1 MHRFC
6 YSFAAMQESHTSAR
20 TLNPEAGEHAISADA
35 GEQAAAEAATRLSW
49 REFPYYAKR
58 YGERGWRFSLS
69 DSGWL
74 QTLCELSPDAARAQM
89 MWLANLL
96 AARGMPRYLMERHLE
111 HLHAELMARL
121 PDRGSRYDFLR
132 VLSAHLR
139 QLRLTVLPAAAF
151 ARLSSEFDSRTH
163 GCKDAVKNMGS
174 VIVAA
179 VADDAAGMGSV
190 LANVT
195 EWAQDAGRFEPE
207 WVRAVQATIG
217 HARAALTAPV
227 GSASVR

>member
-1 MHRFC
+1 
-6 YSFAAMQESHTSAR
+6 MQEPRTSAR
-20 TLNPEAGEHAISADA
+20 TLNPEAGEHVISADT

-74 QTLCELSPDAARAQM
+74 QTLNELSPEAARAQL

-111 HLHAELMARL
+111 HLHAELVARL
-121 PDRGSRYDFLR
+121 PDRAVRYDFLR
-132 VLSAHLR
+132 LLSA
-139 QLRLTVLPAAAF
+139 QLRDVRVALLPAATF
-151 ARLSSEFDSRTH
+151 ANLASDFDAQMRA
-163 GCKDAVKNMGS
+163 CKGAVKNMGT

-179 VADDAAGMGSV
+179 VVDDAAGIGTV
-190 LANVT
+190 LAKLS
-195 EWAQDAGRFEPE
+195 EWAQDPARFEPE
-207 WVRAVQATIG
+207 WIQAVQSTIG
-217 HARAALTAPV
+217 HARAALVAPA

>member
-1 MHRFC
+1 
-6 YSFAAMQESHTSAR
+6 MQEPRTSAR
-20 TLNPEAGEHAISADA
+20 TLNPEAGEHVISADP

-89 MWLANLL
+89 LWLANLL

-111 HLHAELMARL
+111 HLHAELVARM
-121 PDRGSRYDFLR
+121 PDRAGRYDFLR
-132 VLSAHLR
+132 LLSANLR
-139 QLRLTVLPAAAF
+139 EIRQANLPSAAF
-151 ARLSSEFDSRTH
+151 ANLASEFDARTRD
-163 GCKDAVKNMGS
+163 CKDVVRNMGT

-179 VADDAAGMGSV
+179 VADDAAGNGSV
-190 LANVT
+190 LSKVS
-195 EWAQDAGRFEPE
+195 EWAEDPTRFDPE
-207 WVRAVQATIG
+207 WIQAVQAIITQ
-217 HARAALTAPV
+217 ARAALIAPT

>member
-1 MHRFC
+1 
-6 YSFAAMQESHTSAR
+6 MQQQPHTSAR
-20 TLNPEAGEHAISADA
+20 TVNPEAGEHVISADA

-89 MWLANLL
+89 LWLSNLL
-96 AARGMPRYLMERHLE
+96 AARGMPRYLLERHFE
-111 HLHAELMARL
+111 HLHAELVARL
-121 PDRGSRYDFLR
+121 PDRADRYDFLR
-132 VLSAHLR
+132 LLATHLR
-139 QLRLTVLPAAAF
+139 ELRGTKLPAPAF
-151 ARLSSEFDSRTH
+151 EKIARAFDERTDR
-163 GCKDAVKNMGS
+163 CKDAVKNMGT

-179 VADDAAGMGSV
+179 VADDAAGIGTV
-190 LANVT
+190 LTRVT
-195 EWAQDAGRFEPE
+195 EWAQDPALFDAE
-207 WVRAVQATIG
+207 WIAAVQATIEQ
-217 HARAALTAPV
+217 ARAALEAPA

>member
-1 MHRFC
+1 
-6 YSFAAMQESHTSAR
+6 MQEPRTSAR
-20 TLNPEAGEHAISADA
+20 TLNPEAGEHVISADP

-74 QTLCELSPDAARAQM
+74 QTLCELSPDAARSQM
-89 MWLANLL
+89 LWLANLL

-111 HLHAELMARL
+111 HLHAELLARM
-121 PDRGSRYDFLR
+121 PDRAGRYDFLR
-132 VLSAHLR
+132 LLSA
-139 QLRLTVLPAAAF
+139 QLREIRNASLPSAAF
-151 ARLSSEFDSRTH
+151 ASLASDFDARTRD
-163 GCKDAVKNMGS
+163 CRDAVKNMGV

-179 VADDAAGMGSV
+179 VADDAGGIGNV
-190 LANVT
+190 LGKVS
-195 EWAQDAGRFEPE
+195 EWAGDPARFDLE
-207 WVRAVQATIG
+207 WIQAVQAIIAQ
-217 HARAALTAPV
+217 ARAALTTPA

>member
-1 MHRFC
+1 
-6 YSFAAMQESHTSAR
+6 MQQPRTSAR
-20 TLNPEAGEHAISADA
+20 TLNPEAGEHVISADS

-89 MWLANLL
+89 LWLAGLL

-111 HLHAELMARL
+111 HLHAELVARM
-121 PDRGSRYDFLR
+121 PDRAGRYDFLR
-132 VLSAHLR
+132 LLSAHLR
-139 QLRLTVLPAAAF
+139 ELREASLPSAAF
-151 ARLSSEFDSRTH
+151 TRLASEFESRVRDR
-163 GCKDAVKNMGS
+163 KDAVKNMGT
-174 VIVAA
+174 VLAAA
-179 VADDAAGMGSV
+179 VADDAAGIGNV
-190 LANVT
+190 LGKVR
-195 EWAQDAGRFEPE
+195 EWAEDPAQFDPE
-207 WVRAVQATIG
+207 WIQAVQAIIEQ
-217 HARAALTAPV
+217 ARSAVTTPA

>member
-1 MHRFC
+1 
-6 YSFAAMQESHTSAR
+6 MQQPRTSAR
-20 TLNPEAGEHAISADA
+20 TLNSEAGAHAISADP

-74 QTLCELSPDAARAQM
+74 QTLCELSPDGARAQM
-89 MWLANLL
+89 LWLANLL
-96 AARGMPRYLMERHLE
+96 AARGMPRYLMERHLA
-111 HLHAELMARL
+111 HLHAELLARM

-139 QLRLTVLPAAAF
+139 ELREASLPAPAFASLASEFEARTQGCTESVKHMGTVL
-151 ARLSSEFDSRTH
+151 
-163 GCKDAVKNMGS
+163 
-174 VIVAA
+174 VAA
-179 VADDAAGMGSV
+179 VADDAAGLDTV
-190 LANVT
+190 LGNVR
-195 EWAQDAGRFEPE
+195 EWAQDPARFEPE
-207 WVRAVQATIG
+207 WIQAVQAVIDQ
-217 HARAALTAPV
+217 ARAALTAPA

>member
-1 MHRFC
+1 
-6 YSFAAMQESHTSAR
+6 MQQPRTSAR
-20 TLNPEAGEHAISADA
+20 ALNPEAGEHVISADA

-89 MWLANLL
+89 LWLANLL

-111 HLHAELMARL
+111 HLHAELVARM
-121 PDRGSRYDFLR
+121 PDRAGRYDFLR
-132 VLSAHLR
+132 SLAA
-139 QLRLTVLPAAAF
+139 QLRELREASLPSAAF
-151 ARLSSEFDSRTH
+151 ARLASEFDSRVR
-163 GCKDAVKNMGS
+163 GGKDAVKNMGT

-179 VADDAAGMGSV
+179 VADDAAGIGSV
-190 LANVT
+190 LSKVR
-195 EWAQDAGRFEPE
+195 EWAEDPAQFDPE
-207 WVRAVQATIG
+207 WVQAVQAVIEQ
-217 HARAALTAPV
+217 ARAALTTTA

>member
-1 MHRFC
+1 
-6 YSFAAMQESHTSAR
+6 MQEPHTSAR
-20 TLNPEAGEHAISADA
+20 TLNPEAGEHAISADP

-74 QTLCELSPDAARAQM
+74 QTLFELSDDAARAQTI
-89 MWLANLL
+89 WLANLL

-111 HLHAELMARL
+111 HLHAELVARL
-121 PDRGSRYDFLR
+121 PDRASRYDFLR
-132 VLSAHLR
+132 ELSAYLRELR
-139 QLRLTVLPAAAF
+139 QASLPAVAF
-151 ARLSSEFDSRTH
+151 ARLSSDFEARTSRCE
-163 GCKDAVKNMGS
+163 GAIKNMGT

-179 VADDAAGMGSV
+179 VADDAAGIGNV
-190 LANVT
+190 LVKVS
-195 EWAQDAGRFEPE
+195 EWAQDAERFAPE
-207 WVRAVQATIG
+207 WIQAVQATIE
-217 HARAALTAPV
+217 HARAALIAST

>member
-1 MHRFC
+1 
-6 YSFAAMQESHTSAR
+6 MQQNPHTSAR
-20 TLNPEAGEHAISADA
+20 TLNPEAGEHAISADP

-74 QTLCELSPDAARAQM
+74 QTLCELSPDAARAQLL
-89 MWLANLL
+89 WLANLL

-111 HLHAELMARL
+111 HLHAELVARM
-121 PDRGSRYDFLR
+121 PDRAGRYDFLR
-132 VLSAHLR
+132 LLSAHLR
-139 QLRLTVLPAAAF
+139 EIRQASLPSGAF
-151 ARLSSEFDSRTH
+151 ARLASEFDSRTRD
-163 GCKDAVKNMGS
+163 CKDAVKNMGS

-179 VADDAAGMGSV
+179 VADDAGGIGTV
-190 LANVT
+190 LGKVS
-195 EWAQDAGRFEPE
+195 EWAEDPTRFEPE
-207 WVRAVQATIG
+207 WIQAVQAVIEQ
-217 HARAALTAPV
+217 ARAALVNPA

>member
-1 MHRFC
+1 
-6 YSFAAMQESHTSAR
+6 MQQPRTSAR
-20 TLNPEAGEHAISADA
+20 TLNPEAGEHVISADS

-74 QTLCELSPDAARAQM
+74 QTLCELSPEAARAQM
-89 MWLANLL
+89 LWLANLL

-111 HLHAELMARL
+111 HLHAQLVARM
-121 PDRGSRYDFLR
+121 PDRAGRYDFLR
-132 VLSAHLR
+132 LLSA
-139 QLRLTVLPAAAF
+139 QLRELREASLPPAAF
-151 ARLSSEFDSRTH
+151 ARLASDFDSRVH
-163 GCKDAVKNMGS
+163 DRKDAVKNMGT

-179 VADDAAGMGSV
+179 VADDAAGIGNV
-190 LANVT
+190 LGKVR
-195 EWAQDAGRFEPE
+195 EWAEDPAQFDPE
-207 WVRAVQATIG
+207 WVQAVQAVIEQ
-217 HARAALTAPV
+217 ARAAVTTTA

>member
-1 MHRFC
+1 
-6 YSFAAMQESHTSAR
+6 MQQPRTSAR
-20 TLNPEAGEHAISADA
+20 TLNPEAGEHVISADS

-89 MWLANLL
+89 LWLANLL

-111 HLHAELMARL
+111 HLHAELVARM
-121 PDRGSRYDFLR
+121 PDRAGRYDFLR
-132 VLSAHLR
+132 LLSAQLR
-139 QLRLTVLPAAAF
+139 QLRDASLPSSAF
-151 ARLSSEFDSRTH
+151 ARLASDFDSRVRDH
-163 GCKDAVKNMGS
+163 KDVVKNMGT

-179 VADDAAGMGSV
+179 VADDASGIGSV
-190 LANVT
+190 LSKVR
-195 EWAQDAGRFEPE
+195 EWAEDPAQFDPE
-207 WVRAVQATIG
+207 WIQAVQAVIEQ
-217 HARAALTAPV
+217 ARVAATTRP